1 MKKIV
6 TILLAMLLVFGAFA
20 CKPAEMPAAEATPAD
35 AAATEAPAA
44 EAAPEAKVYNVVN
57 LVNGNL
63 GDKSFFDS
71 AESGLIAL
79 QDAGRI
85 TYKTIEM
92 GATDADQPNWRN
104 TLFEVAESGEY
115 DLIICGTWQMP
126 DYLKEVATQYPD
138 QKFLIYDTDSYA
150 GENANVVNIS
160 YKQNDMGYLIGVFAA
175 AMTSETTVKNI
186 NPEKVVGFVGGEDS
200 PVINDFLYGFL
211 EGVKATDPEVKV
223 DTRYVTN
230 YYDTAVAKELATS
243 MINDNKADIIWGV
256 AGLAGNGA
264 AEAAQESGKAWF
276 IGVDSDQEATFNPE
290 LAAVTLTSGL
300 KNVGQSIKY
309 IFDEW
314 DAGRTY
320 WGQAIYLGLSE
331 NGVGVVTDKNFAAV
345 APKAVQDKMLAA
357 EAAVRDGSIVVSSA
371 LTDATNGVID
381 LRTAMQP

>member
-6 TILLAMLLVFGAFA
+6 TILLAALLVFGVFA
-20 CKPAEMPAAEATPAD
+20 CKPASKDATD
-35 AAATEAPAA
+35 G
-44 EAAPEAKVYNVVN
+44 KVYSVVS

-71 AESGLIAL
+71 AESGLKEL

-92 GATDADQPNWRN
+92 GGLDSDQPKWLD
-104 TLFEVAESGEY
+104 TLYEVAGSGEY
-115 DLIICGTWQMP
+115 DLIIVGTWQMP

-138 QKFLIYDTDSYA
+138 QKFLIYDTDAYA
-150 GENANVVNIS
+150 GENANVVNIC
-160 YKQNDMGYLIGVFAA
+160 YKQNDTGYLIGVFAA
-175 AMTSETTVKNI
+175 AMTSETSVKNI

-223 DTRYVTN
+223 DTRYVGG
-230 YYDTAVAKELATS
+230 YVDSALAKDLARS
-243 MINDNKADIIWGV
+243 MIKNNKADIVWGV

-264 AEAAQESGKAWF
+264 AEAALETGNAWF
-276 IGVDSDQEATFNPE
+276 IGVDSDQEATFSDE

-300 KNVGQSIKY
+300 KNVGQSIVW

-320 WGQAIYLGLSE
+320 WGQVVTLGLLE
-331 NGVGVVTDKNFAAV
+331 DGVGVVKDKNFASV
-345 APKAVQDKMLAA
+345 APKAVQDKVLAA
-357 EAAVRDGSIVVSSA
+357 EAAIKDGTIVVPSA
-371 LTDATNGVID
+371 LTDETNGVID

>member
-1 MKKIV
+1 MKKLIA
-6 TILLAMLLVFGAFA
+6 ILLTLLVAFSMFA
-20 CKPAEMPAAEATPAD
+20 CKTTGTEAT
-35 AAATEAPAA
+35 ATAGDQ
-44 EAAPEAKVYNVVN
+44 KVYNVVS

-71 AESGLIAL
+71 AESGLKAL

-92 GATDADQPNWRN
+92 GATDADQPAWRE

-126 DYLKEVATQYPD
+126 DNLKEVATQYPE
-138 QKFLIYDTDSYA
+138 QKFLIYDTDQYA

-175 AMTSETTVKNI
+175 SMTSETSVQNI
-186 NPEKVVGFVGGEDS
+186 NAEKVVGFIGGEDS

-211 EGVKATDPEVKV
+211 QGVQATDPEVKV

-230 YYDTAVAKELATS
+230 YYDTAVAKELAMS

-256 AGLAGNGA
+256 AGLAGNGG

-276 IGVDSDQEATFNPE
+276 IGVDSDQEMTLQE
-290 LAAVTLTSGL
+290 QLAAVTLTSGL
-300 KNVGQSIKY
+300 KNVGQSIIW
-309 IFDEW
+309 IFDQM
-314 DAGRTY
+314 DAGKTY
-320 WGQAIYLGLSE
+320 WGQAVYLGLAE
-331 NGVGVVTDKNFAAV
+331 GGVGIAKEHNFATV
-345 APKAVQDKMLAA
+345 APKAVQDKVLAA
-357 EAAVRDGSIVVSSA
+357 EAAIQDGSIVVASA
-371 LTDATNGVID
+371 LSDETNGVID
-381 LRTAMQP
+381 LRTQMQP